1 MVLDGVGAC
10 GGGPVLRI
18 TGVLSLVSNI
28 LLGSGCLGWLG
39 VFVADDVAEEVVVIF
54 EVEYFKSIVGEE
66 GLAERM
72 DMTFSVSAS

>member
-1 MVLDGVGAC
+1 MVLDGVGAR
-10 GGGPVLRI
+10 GGAVLRI
-18 TGVLSLVSNI
+18 TGVLSLESI
-28 LLGSGCLGWLG
+28 LGCSGCWG
-39 VFVADDVAEEVVVIF
+39 VVVADDVAEKVVIF